1 VSPPSGL
8 APALPDLSGIQAA
21 AEIVYRAMPPTPQ
34 YRWPLLE
41 RRIGCELWT
50 KHENHTPVGA
60 FKVRGGLV
68 YIDELAHSGE
78 RVRGVIAAT
87 RGNHGQSIAFAAS
100 RAGIA
105 STIVVPRG
113 NSPGK
118 NAAMAALG
126 ARVVEHGD
134 DFQEALEFSMELA
147 HRDGLSFVPSFHSDL
162 VRGVAT
168 CALEFLRAAPEL
180 DALYV
185 PIGLGSGVCGA
196 LSARDALGART
207 EIVGV
212 VAAEAPAIARSLEAG
227 YIVEAPATTFA
238 DGMACRRPNDGAL
251 ALLAARA
258 LRTVI
263 VDDDEIAEAMRAL
276 FADTHNAIE
285 GAGAAGL
292 AAALK
297 DVPARRFAR
306 VGVVLTGGNVDAPVF
321 ASVLE
326 SRRRP

>member
-1 VSPPSGL
+1 VSRLSGL
-8 APALPDLSGIQAA
+8 APALPDLASIEAA

-68 YIDELAHSGE
+68 YVHELVRAGE
-78 RVRGVIAAT
+78 SVRGVIVAT
-87 RGNHGQSIAFAAS
+87 RGNHGQSIAFAAA

-105 STIVVPRG
+105 STIVVPHG

-126 ARVVEHGD
+126 AQVVEHGD
-134 DFQEALEFSMELA
+134 DFQESLEFSVELA
-147 HRDGLSFVPSFHSDL
+147 RREGLHFVPSFHPDL

-168 CALEFLRAAPEL
+168 GALEFLRAAPEM

-185 PIGLGSGVCGA
+185 PIGMGSGVCGA
-196 LSARDALGART
+196 IAARDALGLRT

-212 VAAEAPAIARSLEAG
+212 VAAKAPGIARSLEAG
-227 YIVEAPATTFA
+227 YVVEAPATTFA
-238 DGMACRRPNDGAL
+238 DGMACRRPNDDAF
-251 ALLAARA
+251 AVLAARA
-258 LRTVI
+258 IRTVI
-263 VDDDEIAEAMRAL
+263 VDDDEIAEAMRSL
-276 FADTHNAIE
+276 FDDTHNAIE

-292 AAALK
+292 AAAAK
-297 DVPARRFAR
+297 DAPARGFAR

-321 ASVLE
+321 ASILE
-326 SRRRP
+326 DAPQA

>member
-1 VSPPSGL
+1 M
-8 APALPDLSGIQAA
+8 Q
-21 AEIVYRAMPPTPQ
+21 PTPQ

-41 RRIGCELWT
+41 RRLGRELWT

-68 YIDELAHSGE
+68 YMNELARGGA
-78 RVRGVIAAT
+78 RLRGVVAAT
-87 RGNHGQSIAFAAS
+87 RGNHGQSIAFAAA
-100 RAGIA
+100 RTGIA
-105 STIVVPRG
+105 ATIVVPHG

-126 ARVVEHGD
+126 ARIIEHGD
-134 DFQEALEFSMELA
+134 DFQESLEFSMELA
-147 HRDGLSFVPSFHSDL
+147 GREGLAFVPSFHPDL

-185 PIGLGSGVCGA
+185 PVGLGSGVCGA
-196 LSARDALGART
+196 LAARDALGLRT

-227 YIVEAPATTFA
+227 HIVEAPATTFA
-238 DGMACRRPNDGAL
+238 DGMACRRPNDDAF

-258 LRTVI
+258 LRTVT
-263 VDDDEIAEAMRAL
+263 VDDFEIAEAMRSL

-285 GAGAAGL
+285 GAGAAAL
-292 AAALK
+292 AGASK
-297 DVPARRFAR
+297 DAPVRGYAR
-306 VGVVLTGGNVDAPVF
+306 VGVVLTGGNVDASVF
-321 ASVLE
+321 ADVLE
-326 SRRRP
+326 PGPRS